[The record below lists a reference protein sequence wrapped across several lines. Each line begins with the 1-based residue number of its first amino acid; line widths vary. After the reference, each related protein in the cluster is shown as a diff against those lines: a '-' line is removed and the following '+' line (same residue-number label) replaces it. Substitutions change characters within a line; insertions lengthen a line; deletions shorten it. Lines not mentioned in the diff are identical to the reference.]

1 MGGWPAS
8 AHPVR
13 IQRRRTRGWRAPAG
27 AVYVGRPTQW
37 ENPLRIQRRR
47 RKWIVTTRDGQLI
60 IAAADRH
67 EAHAVAVDL
76 YRRMLAEHP
85 RCEEDVRAAL
95 AGRDL
100 MCWCPPDLPCHAD
113 VLLEIANTKN
123 GDHHDH

>member
-1 MGGWPAS
+1 MS

-13 IQRRRTRGWRAPAG
+13 VQRRRTRGWRAPAG

-37 ENPLRIQRRR
+37 ENPVRIQRRR

-67 EAHAVAVDL
+67 EAHAVAVAF
-76 YRRMLAEHP
+76 YRRLLAEHP
-85 RCEEDVRAAL
+85 RREEDVRAAL

-113 VLLEIANTKN
+113 VLLEIANQP
-123 GDHHDH
+123 H